1 MSLFEELA
9 KSELWFGLLPELLNI
24 EQKWIALNGI
34 TLEKHLSITQRP
46 YMANAISLWEQAL
59 NATRN
64 RQGGFACQV
73 LRSILERTAFLWATS
88 DELGQDPEEIT
99 AAYSSNNRKQR
110 RQITDL
116 LIDSAKTKDSEIN
129 ILYDVILSRYYNH
142 LSHLDSLSISPENP
156 MNHVFRHFI
165 PSHRFTLIRFTLF
178 RAIQYEIE

>member
-1 MSLFEELA
+1 LSKERSVSLFEELA

-46 YMANAISLWEQAL
+46 YMA